1 MQYIKLTQVKV
12 YKINYQA
19 TGSEKADSIFIW
31 IFLSARNE
39 SHSLCILNKSCV
51 LELHPSSDT
60 HLCFTCL
67 VPILH
72 DRFHFSMYKHF
83 MPILHGAQKTA
94 WGNQFSSSTMW
105 VPGIKQNRQACWQGL
120 HLLSLINS
128 PGDFLLF
135 FPVLKIGTKS
145 MAQQSTMT
153 PICGGPTNTSY
164 THEEVHTYNAGKIFI
179 HIK

>member
-39 SHSLCILNKSCV
+39 SHGLCILNKCCV
-51 LELHPSSDT
+51 LELHPSSNT
-60 HLCFTCL
+60 HLCFTRL
-67 VPILH
+67 VRILH

-128 PGDFLLF
+128 PGDFFAVFSSFEDRDKRYGSTVNHDSYMWGPHKHQLYTR
-135 FPVLKIGTKS
+135 GTY
-145 MAQQSTMT
+145 
-153 PICGGPTNTSY
+153 I
-164 THEEVHTYNAGKIFI
+164 
-179 HIK
+179 